1 MNRTNF
7 ENTDTDT
14 DAAANE
20 YRAEVE
26 ECVRRNPG
34 SALLVAVGAGVAIAL
49 LVRALRPAP
58 TPQERITQVLED
70 IESRLRDLASPVL
83 RRASAMASEGLEAA
97 QHGEAKAERFLGDAA
112 RRLRRL
118 FS

>member
-7 ENTDTDT
+7 ENS
-14 DAAANE
+14 DADVNTATEN
-20 YRAEVE
+20 YCAEAE

-34 SALLVAVGAGVAIAL
+34 GALLVAVGAGVAIAL
-49 LVRALRPAP
+49 LIRALRPAP
-58 TPQERITQVLED
+58 TPQERITAVLED
-70 IESRLRDLASPVL
+70 IESRLRDLASPVF
-83 RRASAMASEGLEAA
+83 RRASALASDGLEAA
-97 QHGEAKAERFLGDAA
+97 QHGEAKAERFLSESV